1 MLQPLP
7 LSGTLWELTA
17 YNNGKQAVVSLL
29 AGTKI
34 TAFFAAD
41 NSLTGSAGCNTYTAS
56 YKVNGNQI
64 QIGSAASTMMFC
76 SEPDGVMDQETA
88 YLKALESANTYEI
101 IGDQLTLR
109 TADGATAAM
118 YQAVQPTPLVGTQWQ
133 LTAYNN
139 GKGGVVSTVS
149 GSQVTALFSEDGK
162 LTGSAGCN
170 NYTAAYKATGD
181 QIQISQAA
189 STLMMCAEP
198 QGVMEQETAYLQAIG
213 KAATYQIEGDQ
224 LTLRGSD
231 GATLASYQA
240 SVGTSL
246 ENTHW
251 QLTGYNNGKEAV
263 VGVLEGTDVSAVFGA
278 DGKLAGSGGCN
289 NYTADYQVDGSSL
302 HIGPAASTRK
312 LCSEPQGVMEQEA
325 AYLKAL
331 ESAGTYQIQ
340 GDKLEIRDANG
351 ALLASYQAN
360 LLFGT
365 RWDWVET
372 KYGNDTS
379 LAPSEPGKYQLFF
392 LPDEVLDLL
401 ADCTAIAGK
410 YTVQGGTMTID
421 LSNAGNVNCGANSQA
436 TQFVRDAQAAA
447 SYLIK
452 DGQLYI
458 ALKFDTGIMQFT
470 PGQP

>member
-1 MLQPLP
+1 M
-7 LSGTLWELTA
+7 
-17 YNNGKQAVVSLL
+17 
-29 AGTKI
+29 
-34 TAFFAAD
+34 
-41 NSLTGSAGCNTYTAS
+41 
-56 YKVNGNQI
+56 
-64 QIGSAASTMMFC
+64 
-76 SEPDGVMDQETA
+76 
-88 YLKALESANTYEI
+88 
-101 IGDQLTLR
+101 
-109 TADGATAAM
+109 
-118 YQAVQPTPLVGTQWQ
+118 
-133 LTAYNN
+133 
-139 GKGGVVSTVS
+139 
-149 GSQVTALFSEDGK
+149 
-162 LTGSAGCN
+162 
-170 NYTAAYKATGD
+170 
-181 QIQISQAA
+181 
-189 STLMMCAEP
+189 
-198 QGVMEQETAYLQAIG
+198 
-213 KAATYQIEGDQ
+213 
-224 LTLRGSD
+224 
-231 GATLASYQA
+231 
-240 SVGTSL
+240 
-246 ENTHW
+246 NTHW
-251 QLTGYNNGKEAV
+251 QLTSYNNGKEAV
-263 VGVLEGTDVSAVFGA
+263 VSVLEGSDVTAIFGA

-312 LCSEPQGVMEQEA
+312 LCAEPQGIIEQEA
-325 AYLKAL
+325 AYLQAL
-331 ESAGTYQIQ
+331 EKAATYQIQ

-379 LAPSEPGKYQLFF
+379 LAPSQPGKYQLFF

-436 TQFVRDAQAAA
+436 TQFVRDAQSAV

-458 ALKFDTGIMQFT
+458 ALKLDTGIMQFA

>member
-1 MLQPLP
+1 
-7 LSGTLWELTA
+7 
-17 YNNGKQAVVSLL
+17 
-29 AGTKI
+29 
-34 TAFFAAD
+34 
-41 NSLTGSAGCNTYTAS
+41 
-56 YKVNGNQI
+56 
-64 QIGSAASTMMFC
+64 
-76 SEPDGVMDQETA
+76 
-88 YLKALESANTYEI
+88 
-101 IGDQLTLR
+101 
-109 TADGATAAM
+109 M

-149 GSQVTALFSEDGK
+149 GSQVIALFSEDGK

-170 NYTAAYKATGD
+170 NYTAAYKVTGD

-224 LTLRGSD
+224 LTLAVQMGD
-231 GATLASYQA
+231 LASYQA

-263 VGVLEGTDVSAVFGA
+263 VGVLDGSNVTAIFGA

-302 HIGPAASTRK
+302 HIGAAASTRK
-312 LCSEPQGVMEQEA
+312 LSAEPQGVMEQEA

-331 ESAGTYQIQ
+331 ESAATYQIQ

-379 LAPSEPGKYQLFF
+379 LAPSQPGKYHLTF
-392 LPDEVLDLL
+392 LPDGVLDLL

-410 YTVQGGTMTID
+410 YTVQG
-421 LSNAGNVNCGANSQA
+421 
-436 TQFVRDAQAAA
+436 AQ
-447 SYLIK
+447 
-452 DGQLYI
+452 
-458 ALKFDTGIMQFT
+458 
-470 PGQP
+470 